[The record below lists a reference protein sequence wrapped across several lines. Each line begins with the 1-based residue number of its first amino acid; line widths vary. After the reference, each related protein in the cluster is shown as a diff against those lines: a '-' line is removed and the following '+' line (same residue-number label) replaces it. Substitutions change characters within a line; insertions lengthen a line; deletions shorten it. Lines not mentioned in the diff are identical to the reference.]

1 MSKIAF
7 VFAGQGAQYV
17 GMGKKLYDEF
27 DCCKDIFKRAD
38 EALGFKISDLCFEG
52 SKEELDKTEN
62 TQPAILAVSTAAMA
76 VVMEKGIRPDVVAG
90 LSLGEYTAHVCSGTF
105 DFEKAIKLVKKRG
118 KYMQEAVPEGKGTMA
133 AVLGLD
139 REVIKEVL
147 EECKSFGIVEI
158 ANYNCPGQIVIAG
171 EVKAVEIAAEKLKEK
186 GARKVV
192 MLSVSGPF
200 HTSMLNSAAKKLTC
214 ELEEISIGKMNIPII
229 TNVTGD
235 YIKSES
241 EVKDLLRRQV
251 MSSVLWEDSIRR
263 MINDGVDTFIELGP
277 GKTLTMFIKKIDR
290 SVKVF
295 NVEDVEGLNKLN
307 CDLKE
312 RL

>member
-62 TQPAILAVSTAAMA
+62 TQPAILAVSVAAMEA
-76 VVMEKGIRPDVVAG
+76 VMRKGIKPDIVAG
-90 LSLGEYTAHVCSGTF
+90 LSLGEYAAHVCSGTF
-105 DFEKAIKLVKKRG
+105 DFEEAIKLVKKRG
-118 KYMQEAVPEGKGTMA
+118 KYMQEAVPQGIGAMA

-139 REVIKEVL
+139 REVIKEAL
-147 EECKSFGIVEI
+147 EECKIFGIVEI
-158 ANYNCPGQIVIAG
+158 TNYNCPGQIVIAG
-171 EVKAVEIAAEKLKEK
+171 EVKAVEVAAEKLREK

-200 HTSMLNSAAKKLTC
+200 HTSMLKPAAEKLEH
-214 ELEEISIGKMNIPII
+214 ELKNISIGQMKVPVI

-241 EVKDLLRRQV
+241 EVKDILKRQV
-251 MSSVLWEDSIRR
+251 MSSVFWEDTIKR
-263 MINDGVDTFIELGP
+263 MIADGVDTFIELGP
-277 GKTLTMFIKKIDR
+277 GKTLTAFIRKIDR
-290 SVKVF
+290 KVKAF
-295 NVEDVEGLNKLN
+295 NVEDVESLNKL
-307 CDLKE
+307 E
-312 RL
+312 I

>member
-1 MSKIAF
+1 MGKIAF

-27 DCCKDIFKRAD
+27 DYCKDIFRRAD

-62 TQPAILAVSTAAMA
+62 TQPAILAVSAAAMEA
-76 VVMEKGIRPDVVAG
+76 IMRKGIKPDIVAG

-105 DFEKAIKLVKKRG
+105 GFEEAIKLVKKRG
-118 KYMQEAVPEGKGTMA
+118 KYMQEAVPQGMGTMA

-139 REVIKEVL
+139 REAIKEVL

-171 EVKAVEIAAEKLKEK
+171 EVKAVEAAAEKLREK

-200 HTSMLNSAAKKLTC
+200 HTSMLKPAAEKLSH
-214 ELEEISIGKMNIPII
+214 ELENISIGKMHVPVI

-241 EVKDLLRRQV
+241 EVKDILRRQV
-251 MSSVLWEDSIRR
+251 MSSVFWEDTIKR
-263 MINDGVDTFIELGP
+263 MIVDGVDTFIELGP
-277 GKTLTMFIKKIDR
+277 GKTLTAFIKKIDR
-290 SVKVF
+290 KVKSF
-295 NVEDVEGLNKLN
+295 NVEDVESLNKL
-307 CDLKE
+307 E
-312 RL
+312 I

>member
-27 DCCKDIFKRAD
+27 DSCKDIFRRAD

-52 SKEELDKTEN
+52 SKEKLDKTEN
-62 TQPAILAVSTAAMA
+62 TQPAILATSAAAMA
-76 VVMEKGIRPDVVAG
+76 AVMEKGIRPDVVAG

-105 DFEKAIKLVKKRG
+105 GFEEAIKLVKKRG
-118 KYMQEAVPEGKGTMA
+118 KYMQEAVPQGEGTMA

-139 REVIKEVL
+139 REIIKEVL
-147 EECKSFGIVEI
+147 KECENLGVVEI

-171 EVKAVEIAAEKLKEK
+171 EVKAVEAAAEKLREK

-200 HTSMLNSAAKKLTC
+200 HTSMLKPASEKLAH
-214 ELEEISIGKMNIPII
+214 ELEEISIGKMNVPVI

-235 YIKSES
+235 YIKSEN
-241 EVKDLLRRQV
+241 EVKDILRKQV
-251 MSSVLWEDSIRR
+251 MSSVFWEDTIRR
-263 MINDGVDTFIELGP
+263 MIDDGVDTFIELGP

-290 SVKVF
+290 SVKAF
-295 NVEDVEGLNKLN
+295 NVEDVESLNKL
-307 CDLKE
+307 KI
-312 RL
+312 

>member
-62 TQPAILAVSTAAMA
+62 TQPAILAVSVAAMEA
-76 VVMEKGIRPDVVAG
+76 VMRKGIKPDIVAG
-90 LSLGEYTAHVCSGTF
+90 LSLGEYAAHVCSGTF
-105 DFEKAIKLVKKRG
+105 DFEEAIKLVKKRG
-118 KYMQEAVPEGKGTMA
+118 KYMQEAVPQGIGAMA

-139 REVIKEVL
+139 REVIKEAL

-158 ANYNCPGQIVIAG
+158 TNYNCPGQIVIAG
-171 EVKAVEIAAEKLKEK
+171 EVKAVEVAAEKLREK

-200 HTSMLNSAAKKLTC
+200 HTSMLKPAAEKLEH
-214 ELEEISIGKMNIPII
+214 ELKNISIGQMKVPVI

-241 EVKDLLRRQV
+241 EVKDILKRQV
-251 MSSVLWEDSIRR
+251 MSSVFWEDTIKR
-263 MINDGVDTFIELGP
+263 MIADGVDTFIELGP
-277 GKTLTMFIKKIDR
+277 GKTLTAFIRKIDR
-290 SVKVF
+290 KVKAF
-295 NVEDVEGLNKLN
+295 NVEDVESLNKL
-307 CDLKE
+307 E
-312 RL
+312 I

>member
-1 MSKIAF
+1 MGKIAF

-27 DCCKDIFKRAD
+27 DSCKHIFKRAD
-38 EALGFKISDLCFEG
+38 EALQFKISNLCFEG

-62 TQPAILAVSTAAMA
+62 TQPAILAVSAAAMTA
-76 VVMEKGIRPDVVAG
+76 VMEKGIHPDVVAG

-118 KYMQEAVPEGKGTMA
+118 KYMQEAVPQGEGTMA

-147 EECKSFGIVEI
+147 SQCSDFGIVEI

-171 EVKAVEIAAEKLKEK
+171 EVRAVEAVAEKLKEK

-200 HTSMLNSAAKKLTC
+200 HTSMLKPAAEKLAH
-214 ELEEISIGKMNIPII
+214 ELEDISIGKMKVPII

-241 EVKDLLRRQV
+241 DVKELLRKQV
-251 MSSVLWEDSIRR
+251 MSSVFWEDTVRR
-263 MINDGVDTFIELGP
+263 MIADGVDTFIELGP

-290 SVKVF
+290 SVKAF
-295 NVEDVEGLNKLN
+295 NVEDVEGLNKL
-307 CDLKE
+307 KI
-312 RL
+312 

>member
-1 MSKIAF
+1 MGKIAF

-27 DCCKDIFKRAD
+27 DYCKDVFRRAD

-62 TQPAILAVSTAAMA
+62 TQPAILAVSAAAMEA
-76 VVMEKGIRPDVVAG
+76 VIRKGIKPDIVAG

-105 DFEKAIKLVKKRG
+105 DFEEAIKLVKKRG
-118 KYMQEAVPEGKGTMA
+118 KYMQEAVPQGIGAMA

-147 EECKSFGIVEI
+147 EECRSFGIVEI
-158 ANYNCPGQIVIAG
+158 SNYNCPGQIVIAG
-171 EVKAVEIAAEKLKEK
+171 EVKAVESAAEKLREK

-200 HTSMLNSAAKKLTC
+200 HTSMLIPAAEKLEH
-214 ELEEISIGKMNIPII
+214 ELQNISIGQMKVPVI

-235 YIKSES
+235 YIKSEN
-241 EVKDLLRRQV
+241 EVKDILKRQV
-251 MSSVLWEDSIRR
+251 MSSVFWEDTIKR
-263 MINDGVDTFIELGP
+263 MIADGVDTFIELGP
-277 GKTLTMFIKKIDR
+277 GKTLTAFIRKIDR
-290 SVKVF
+290 KVKAF
-295 NVEDVEGLNKLN
+295 NVEDVESLNKL
-307 CDLKE
+307 E
-312 RL
+312 I

>member
-27 DCCKDIFKRAD
+27 DSCKDIFRRAD

-62 TQPAILAVSTAAMA
+62 TQPAILATSAAAMEA
-76 VVMEKGIRPDVVAG
+76 VIAKGIRPDVVAG

-105 DFEKAIKLVKKRG
+105 GFEEAIKLVKKRG
-118 KYMQEAVPEGKGTMA
+118 KYMQEAVPQGIGTMA

-147 EECKSFGIVEI
+147 KECKSFGIVEI

-171 EVKAVEIAAEKLKEK
+171 EVKAVEAAAEKLREK

-200 HTSMLNSAAKKLTC
+200 HTSMLKPAAEKLSH
-214 ELEEISIGKMNIPII
+214 ELENISIGQMHVPVI
-229 TNVTGD
+229 TNVTGN

-241 EVKDLLRRQV
+241 EVKDILKRQV
-251 MSSVLWEDSIRR
+251 MSSVFWEDTIKR
-263 MINDGVDTFIELGP
+263 MIADGVDTFIELGP
-277 GKTLTMFIKKIDR
+277 GKTLTAFIKKIDR
-290 SVKVF
+290 KVKAF
-295 NVEDVEGLNKLN
+295 NVEDVESLNKL
-307 CDLKE
+307 E
-312 RL
+312 V

>member
-1 MSKIAF
+1 MGKIAF

-38 EALGFKISDLCFEG
+38 EALQFKISDLCFEG

-62 TQPAILAVSTAAMA
+62 TQPAILAVSAAAMA
-76 VVMEKGIRPDVVAG
+76 AVMEKGIHPDVVAG

-118 KYMQEAVPEGKGTMA
+118 KYMQEAVPQGEGAMA

-147 EECKSFGIVEI
+147 DQCSNLGTVEI

-171 EVKAVEIAAEKLKEK
+171 EVKAVEVAAEKLKEK

-200 HTSMLNSAAKKLTC
+200 HTSMLKPAAEKLAH
-214 ELEEISIGKMNIPII
+214 ELEDISIGKMKVPII

-241 EVKDLLRRQV
+241 DVKELLRKQV
-251 MSSVLWEDSIRR
+251 MSSVFWEDTVRR
-263 MINDGVDTFIELGP
+263 MIADGVDTFIELGP

-290 SVKVF
+290 SVKAF
-295 NVEDVEGLNKLN
+295 NVEDVEGLDKL
-307 CDLKE
+307 KI
-312 RL
+312 